1 MKKLYT
7 AAEIAQR
14 RLSGLPTTKS
24 SILARA
30 AKEGWRY
37 EEQYGIGGIRK
48 VFEVPD
54 RYLLSDKR
62 IRQSVLSARQDLE
75 KYFVDDSAPRND
87 PAVHLDES
95 KLALAARIVEEWL
108 EAESLALS
116 HEKKGSLIA
125 LLYKIV
131 ARNPDPEDLLKLM
144 RGAVSAVKDEEN
156 DQGGKNPGGSESQG
170 EDGKEGGGIK

>member
-30 AKEGWRY
+30 AKEGWPY
-37 EEQYGIGGIRK
+37 EEQYGIGGVRK

-62 IRQSVLSARQDLE
+62 IKQGVLSARQDLE
-75 KYFVDDSAPRND
+75 KYLIGDAPIQNEQT
-87 PAVHLDES
+87 VNLDES
-95 KLALAARIVEEWL
+95 KLALAARILEEWL
-108 EAESLALS
+108 EAEKLILS
-116 HEKKGSLIA
+116 HEKKGRLIA
-125 LLYKIV
+125 ILYKIL
-131 ARNPDPEDLLKLM
+131 ARHADPDDLLKLM
-144 RGAVSAVKDEEN
+144 CGAVAAAKMSA
-156 DQGGKNPGGSESQG
+156 ESQ
-170 EDGKEGGGIK
+170 EIERPDSSRAESKDMEKKTE